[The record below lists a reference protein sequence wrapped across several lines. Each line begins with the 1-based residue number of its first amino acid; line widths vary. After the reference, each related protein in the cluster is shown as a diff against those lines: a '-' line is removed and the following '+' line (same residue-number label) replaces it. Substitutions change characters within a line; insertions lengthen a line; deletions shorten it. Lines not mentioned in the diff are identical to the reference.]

1 MARISLLLLFV
12 ISFLWCINSGYCCSK
27 ELCENWF
34 DYINNLNKCRTN
46 GAVDYKTAIRLSFM
60 PFIGFSNF
68 YMGNTFAGCCELV
81 NCIMALYS
89 TFAINMCYDSFRRRY
104 DNDATNI
111 AKIVG
116 IGIVILD
123 LAKAIHMLAS
133 GSVEITE
140 VVVIIIS
147 VIIACMH
154 LAEND
159 TQRYHGIVITTK
171 ITILTGV
178 LETMRNIYA
187 VSQYGRDG
195 YGCPFV

>member
-1 MARISLLLLFV
+1 M
-12 ISFLWCINSGYCCSK
+12 WCINSGYCCSK
-27 ELCENWF
+27 ELCESWL
-34 DYINNLNKCRTN
+34 DYVSNLKKCRTN
-46 GAVDYKTAIRLSFM
+46 GAVDYKTATPLSFI

-81 NCIMALYS
+81 NGIIALIC
-89 TFAINMCYDSFRRRY
+89 TAGIVSFRKRMF
-104 DNDATNI
+104 DNATNAAI
-111 AKIVG
+111 SASTWT
-116 IGIVILD
+116 VILD
-123 LAKAIHMLAS
+123 LAKAVHMFAN
-133 GSVEITE
+133 GSFENTEIA
-140 VVVIIIS
+140 VIIIS

-159 TQRYHGIVITTK
+159 TQRFPGIVAIAL

-178 LETMRNIYA
+178 LETMRNIYT

>member
-1 MARISLLLLFV
+1 MQYGYLLCPLLD
-12 ISFLWCINSGYCCSK
+12 SS
-27 ELCENWF
+27 
-34 DYINNLNKCRTN
+34 T
-46 GAVDYKTAIRLSFM
+46 
-60 PFIGFSNF
+60 FI
-68 YMGNTFAGCCELV
+68 MGNTFAGCCEPV

-89 TFAINMCYDSFRRRY
+89 TFAINICYDSFRRRY
-104 DNDATNI
+104 DNDATRI
-111 AKIVG
+111 ATIVST
-116 IGIVILD
+116 GIVILD

-147 VIIACMH
+147 VMIACVH

-159 TQRYHGIVITTK
+159 TQRDHGIVITTK

-178 LETMRNIYA
+178 LETMRNIYT
-187 VSQYGRDG
+187 VSHYGRDG